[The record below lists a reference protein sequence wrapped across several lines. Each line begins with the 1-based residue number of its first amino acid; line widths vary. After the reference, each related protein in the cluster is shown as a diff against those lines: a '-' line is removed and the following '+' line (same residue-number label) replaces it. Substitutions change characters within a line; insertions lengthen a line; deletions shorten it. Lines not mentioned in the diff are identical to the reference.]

1 VWLPLFAQVKPPASA
16 PVKHHHSSQQLKDF
30 FTFAAQAN
38 AIFVYPKGFREIP
51 APDDEDFSY
60 DYALE
65 LPGKGFEIWLKVASQ
80 KEEWFNYTRTQ
91 TVKGPGMENP
101 DSVYLDVGKADARAL
116 SGDQPYFERTIP
128 ADVLARYHADAGKSY
143 LVTLLDL
150 PDTKHYKYALLIT
163 LQKYHT
169 GTIRAICF
177 GNEKGPEFFKNINR
191 ASHCLMFKR

>member
-1 VWLPLFAQVKPPASA
+1 MKAAVKQFKKISLTTACLFVWLPLFAQVKPPASS

-65 LPGKGFEIWLKVASQ
+65 LPGKGFEIWLKVTSQ

-101 DSVYLDVGKADARAL
+101 DSVYLDVGKADARM
-116 SGDQPYFERTIP
+116 YWP
-128 ADVLARYHADAGKSY
+128 A
-143 LVTLLDL
+143 TT
-150 PDTKHYKYALLIT
+150 PMPEN
-163 LQKYHT
+163 HT
-169 GTIRAICF
+169 
-177 GNEKGPEFFKNINR
+177 
-191 ASHCLMFKR
+191 